1 MALSRQYLLFVWLF
15 CYNLE
20 IPDLHCTTIFFFKLL
35 TYIKMYRHQ
44 QSPPPPSSQTPPP
57 HMPICNPFNILLLI
71 RMASFS
77 LYCHIRNW
85 FIHEID
91 NHIVDL
97 HL

>member
-1 MALSRQYLLFVWLF
+1 MAVSRQYLLFVWLF

-20 IPDLHCTTIFFFKLL
+20 IPDLHCTTVFLNYLL
-35 TYIKMYRHQ
+35 ILNCTDTNNH
-44 QSPPPPSSQTPPP
+44 PPPPRPPP
-57 HMPICNPFNILLLI
+57 PMPICNPFNILLLI
-71 RMASFS
+71 RIASLY

-85 FIHEID
+85 LTHEID

>member
-1 MALSRQYLLFVWLF
+1 M
-15 CYNLE
+15 
-20 IPDLHCTTIFFFKLL
+20 PDLHWATNFLNYLLILNCTDTNNHPTPIPRPL
-35 TYIKMYRHQ
+35 R
-44 QSPPPPSSQTPPP
+44 PPPP
-57 HMPICNPFNILLLI
+57 HMPLCNPFNIILLI
-71 RMASFS
+71 RIASFS